1 VSVRPARAR
10 RATAAV
16 LATAAAV
23 ALLAACGS
31 GGHRTTAAPATASAG
46 GGTPGDD
53 APSEAAGSAASG
65 PKVPDSQL
73 TPPGGGAFS
82 APEKKYLSGRVP
94 KGEDPVAVLEGGQE
108 VCDRLTRTSAI
119 DPAVAASA
127 VVTGDISLS
136 GATAA
141 VRTLCP
147 DQAYVVTAAAHGFGD
162 GTHPVA
168 ARAVAGTSVAPG
180 RYRAPSVSPTC
191 TWRVTGADGTTLA
204 SGAAATPAKAVL
216 TLPPAARTVS
226 SSGCYAWLP
235 PITAPA
241 PSASASRSTSPS
253 ASPGTSPSPSAAP
266 SGRTS

>member
-1 VSVRPARAR
+1 MSVRPARAR

-31 GGHRTTAAPATASAG
+31 GGHHATAAPATASAG
-46 GGTPGDD
+46 SGGAHGAD

-141 VRTLCP
+141 ARTLCP

-216 TLPPAARTVS
+216 TVAPGARTVS

-241 PSASASRSTSPS
+241 PSASASPSTSPGAPS
-253 ASPGTSPSPSAAP
+253 SPSATP